1 MAEEIKDLVII
12 GGGPSALSAAIYT
25 AREDIDTTIY
35 EKAVVGGI
43 VAVID
48 KIDNYPGFPNGIEG
62 YALAE
67 GLEQQAKRFGTK
79 IEFGNVTSIKQ
90 DGDLKIVTVD
100 EVEVRARAVLISTG
114 RRYSKIGAPGEEE
127 YFGRGVHYCATCDG
141 AFYYG
146 KKLIVVGGGNSAV
159 QEAIYLTRFA
169 SHIDLMVR
177 STMRASEILKRDLQ
191 ELVDAGKVTVH
202 LNTSINE
209 ILATNNHVSSVKIT
223 KDNKP
228 MTMDIDGIFV
238 FVGMNPNTSFIDDS
252 LIKLDEFG
260 FIKTDAELQTS
271 MSGVFAS
278 GDVRCGATMQIASA
292 SGEGVTAAKSIR
304 EYLHNLKRS

>member
-62 YALAE
+62 YVLAE
-67 GLEQQAKRFGTK
+67 DFEKQAKRFGTK

-90 DGDLKIVTVD
+90 EGDLKVIIVD
-100 EVEVRARAVLISTG
+100 EVEVRARTVLISTG
-114 RRYSKIGAPGEEE
+114 RSYSKIGAPGEEE

-141 AFYYG
+141 AFYHG

-159 QEAIYLTRFA
+159 QETIYLTRFA

-177 STMRASEILKRDLQ
+177 STMRASEILKHDLQ
-191 ELVDAGKVTVH
+191 ALVDSGKVTVH

-223 KDNKP
+223 KDGKP
-228 MTMDIDGIFV
+228 ETMDIDGIFV
-238 FVGMNPNTSFIDDS
+238 FVGMTPNTSFIDGN
-252 LIKLDEFG
+252 LIKLDESG
-260 FIKTDAELQTS
+260 FIKTDMELQTS
-271 MSGVFAS
+271 MPGVFAS

-292 SGEGVTAAKSIR
+292 AGEGVAAAKSIR
-304 EYLHNLKRS
+304 EYLHSLNRR